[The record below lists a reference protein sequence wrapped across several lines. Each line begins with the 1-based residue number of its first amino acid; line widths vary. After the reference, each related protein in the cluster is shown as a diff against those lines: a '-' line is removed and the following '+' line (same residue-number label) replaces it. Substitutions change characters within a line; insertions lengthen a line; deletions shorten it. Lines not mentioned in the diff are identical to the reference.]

1 MSWSYPPC
9 PYCGAPLNPNAR
21 FCSQCGRTV
30 RSAVPPTQR
39 ESPPVGS
46 YSPTQY
52 VPPPEPAYPEPTPS
66 VGQPPAAGRSPWL
79 YIGLGAIAGLCLLVL
94 LGAVIV
100 GGLYLSGGEIALFS
114 THTATATGT
123 ATLQPTET
131 PPPPTSTAP
140 LPPSET
146 PDARPLFEFNGV
158 RLRLEP
164 GVTTQII
171 PEVVP
176 AYTDLQGAPWDV
188 APEHTVL
195 HLVGYPLYPEAMHKP
210 RLIIYPIDEYLAL
223 RPELGTIVTEL
234 RQLLD
239 QRPAEVPADKT
250 LPFLPPFNAG
260 QVFHT
265 ALRYVDFGNGRGLR
279 YLTQYAQAIYPVT
292 SKYLFYTYQGIS
304 NDGRF
309 YVAAILPVAH
319 PILPDES
326 TYTIDDAFMNNFNNY
341 LAGVARDLA
350 AQPPESFS
358 PSLSALDA
366 MLATLSMP

>member
-1 MSWSYPPC
+1 MIQTYPTC
-9 PYCGAPLNPNAR
+9 PSCGAPLTPKAR
-21 FCSQCGRTV
+21 FCPQCGR
-30 RSAVPPTQR
+30 AVHAVVAPTMR
-39 ESPPVGS
+39 ESPPAGS
-46 YSPTQY
+46 YGPTQY
-52 VPPPEPAYPEPTPS
+52 VPPQEPAYGEP
-66 VGQPPAAGRSPWL
+66 VPAASRPGSTGRSPWL
-79 YIGLGAIAGLCLLVL
+79 WVGLGVITGICLIALLGVGIAGW
-94 LGAVIV
+94 
-100 GGLYLSGGEIALFS
+100 LYASGGEIALFS
-114 THTATATGT
+114 TRTPTATGT
-123 ATLQPTET
+123 ATLQPTDT
-131 PPPPTSTAP
+131 PLPPTSTEP

-146 PDARPLFEFNGV
+146 PDVRPLFEFNGL

-176 AYTDLQGAPWDV
+176 PYTDLQGAPWDV

-210 RLIIYPIDEYLAL
+210 RLIIYPLNEYLAL

-239 QRPAEVPADKT
+239 QRPAEVPADKS
-250 LPFLPPFNAG
+250 LPFLPTFNAG
-260 QVFHT
+260 QIFHT
-265 ALRYVDFGNGRGLR
+265 ALRYVDFANGRGLR

-309 YVAAILPVAH
+309 YVAAVLPVAH

-326 TYTIDDAFMNNFNNY
+326 AYTIDEAFVNNFSNY
-341 LAGVARDLA
+341 LADVARDLA

-358 PSLSALDA
+358 PSLTALDQ
-366 MLATLSMP
+366 MMATLQTP